1 MFYIF
6 VGLHLIEDWW
16 DKGQNLISKS
26 LSLSSLFFLFLFLFL
41 IFLWHR
47 IFAAEII
54 GGGV

>member
-26 LSLSSLFFLFLFLFL
+26 LSLSSFLFYLLLFFFFL
-41 IFLWHR
+41 HR
-47 IFAAEII
+47 IFAAEMI